1 MYMYDLY
8 KTELTI
14 PMKVTFGY
22 DYYNKQ
28 VANHLILA
36 NLHNQVVPYT
46 TA

>member
-8 KTELTI
+8 ETEVTI

-28 VANHLILA
+28 VAYHLTLA
-36 NLHNQVVPYT
+36 NLHNQV
-46 TA
+46 